1 MDDAAFLLLVEEV
14 LQGVFQDLADVLGA
28 KLDNV
33 EISVED
39 WPTEEVLRELGI
51 PAGGTLLGLYRGIP
65 QTERSVFQTSSFPD
79 RIILYQGPLELE
91 TSDPKSLRKLVRHT
105 ILHEIAH
112 HFGISDERLVEL
124 GAY

>member
-1 MDDAAFLLLVEEV
+1 MDDDAFVSLVEELLEEV
-14 LQGVFQDLADVLGA
+14 LQNLAGELGA

-39 WPTEEVLRELGI
+39 WPSEEVLRELGV
-51 PAGGTLLGLYRGIP
+51 PAGGTLLGLYRGVP
-65 QTERSVFQTSSFPD
+65 QTERSVFQMSSFPD

-91 TSDPKSLRKLVRHT
+91 ASDPKKLRKVVRQT

>member
-1 MDDAAFLLLVEEV
+1 MDDGGFLSLVEEV
-14 LQGVFQDLADVLGA
+14 LEEVLQDLAGDLGA

-33 EISVED
+33 EISIED
-39 WPTEEVLRELGI
+39 WPTNEVLRELGV
-51 PAGGTLLGLYRGIP
+51 PAGGTLLGLYRGVP
-65 QTERSVFQTSSFPD
+65 QTDRSVFQMSAFPD

-91 TSDPKSLRKLVRHT
+91 ASNPKKLRKIVRHT